1 MLVLAQQQGLMGN
14 CQVDEFLV
22 IGVAA
27 GDAGLGGD
35 FCESRMAVERIQYVF
50 SA

>member
-1 MLVLAQQQGLMGN
+1 MGN
-14 CQVDEFLV
+14 RQIDEFLV
-22 IGVAA
+22 VGVAA
-27 GDAGLGGD
+27 GDGGFGGD